1 MLVCFDCST
10 GGTVFAK
17 SQLARKVHSKEQDM
31 SEDIRYFGL
40 CMSCKNASSC
50 TFPRDP
56 AKPAF
61 YCEEFEIETK
71 VPIIPPEKKQPL
83 AIDSSIA
90 KEKDSTESIGLCSDC
105 EGRQICTFPKPEGGV
120 WHCEEYR

>member
-1 MLVCFDCST
+1 
-10 GGTVFAK
+10 
-17 SQLARKVHSKEQDM
+17 M
-31 SEDIRYFGL
+31 SENIRYFGL

-71 VPIIPPEKKQPL
+71 VSIIPPEKDQPL
-83 AIDSSIA
+83 ATDSSTA
-90 KEKDSTESIGLCSDC
+90 KDKDSTVLIGLCSDC
-105 EGRQICTFPKPEGGV
+105 EGSQSCTFPRPEGGV